1 MKKTKATMWLMAG
14 ILALILLMLFTPM
27 AYWQAD
33 GRIALETFV
42 SFIVGIMVILLWEVI
57 REAYRAI

>member
-1 MKKTKATMWLMAG
+1 MKKFQSIMWLMAS

-42 SFIVGIMVILLWEVI
+42 SFIVGIMVIILWEVV
-57 REAYRAI
+57 REAYRAV

>member
-1 MKKTKATMWLMAG
+1 MWLMAS

-42 SFIVGIMVILLWEVI
+42 SFIVGIMVIILWEVV
-57 REAYRAI
+57 REAYRAV